1 LKKDL
6 NNSYGDWNTLY
17 VANKVFKQGRSELFF
32 KINKINTDG
41 SGLVM
46 G

>member
-1 LKKDL
+1 MIK
-6 NNSYGDWNTLY
+6 NFNGSYGGWDTLY